1 MISFEEFQRLAAAY
15 NVIPLTEKVFSDLHT
30 PVSVYLAI
38 RPQHGSSFLL
48 ESAEPSEKV
57 GRFSYVGSNPIATI
71 EERSGQTTIR
81 RGKQIE
87 KKQQNI
93 FDSLEEMS
101 RQYKSPPLDGAI
113 PFSGGFVGYVGYECS
128 TSIENIPIHEETGE
142 EPGALFGLF
151 ETVIQFDHHTQVVT
165 LSHNIVI
172 DRNSPLEKQ
181 FQKGQQELA
190 RLRLQL
196 RNMSFTS
203 TGFSLLENDI
213 SSPDTK
219 SDFVSAV
226 ETAKGHIREGDIF
239 QVVLSRKSQT
249 RFDGDLFQVYRAL
262 RTINPSPYLFF
273 IDFGET
279 KIVGSS
285 PEVLVRVEGREVE
298 VRPIAG
304 TRRRGTSP
312 AEDASLEEELRND
325 SKERAEHLMLV
336 DLGRNDIGRVS
347 ELGSVSTTSFMHVER
362 YSHVMHLVSEV
373 RGKLREECT
382 PIDVLKACFPAGT
395 VTGAPKVRAM
405 EIIHDLELERR
416 GAYSGAVGYLGF
428 DRSLNTC
435 IAIRTIVAHR
445 DVLKMQA
452 GAGIVADSIP
462 ESEYTETENKSMV
475 LLEALRLAANGL
487 ATPPSN
493 REPKK
498 LVVSKV

>member
-1 MISFEEFQRLAAAY
+1 MISFEEFQQLASTY

-38 RPQHGSSFLL
+38 RPRHGSSFLL
-48 ESAEPSEKV
+48 ESAELSEKV
-57 GRFSYVGSNPIATI
+57 GRFSYVGSNPITTI
-71 EERSGQTTIR
+71 EERSGQTAIR
-81 RGKQIE
+81 RGKHIE
-87 KKQQNI
+87 TKQQNI
-93 FDSLEEMS
+93 FDVLEEMS
-101 RQYKSPPLDGAI
+101 HEYKSPVLDGAL

-128 TSIENIPIHEETGE
+128 ASIERVPIHVDTGE
-142 EPGALFGLF
+142 EPDALFGLF
-151 ETVIQFDHHTQVVT
+151 ETVIQFDHHTQLVT
-165 LSHNIVI
+165 LCHNVLV
-172 DRNSPLEKQ
+172 DHNAPLDKQ
-181 FQKGQQELA
+181 FQKGQQQLA
-190 RLRLQL
+190 TLKLQL

-203 TGFSLLENDI
+203 TGFSLSGNGI
-213 SSPDTK
+213 SSRHKK
-219 SDFVSAV
+219 SEFISAV
-226 ETAKGHIREGDIF
+226 ETAKDNIREGDIF
-239 QVVLSRKSQT
+239 QVVLSRQSQT
-249 RFDGDLFQVYRAL
+249 HFNGDLFQVYRAL

-304 TRRRGTSP
+304 TRRRGASP
-312 AEDASLEEELRND
+312 AEDASLEKELRND
-325 SKERAEHLMLV
+325 SKERAEHVMLV
-336 DLGRNDIGRVS
+336 DLGRNDVGRVS

-405 EIIHDLELERR
+405 EIIHSLEPERR
-416 GAYSGAVGYLGF
+416 GAYAGAVGYLGF
-428 DRSLNTC
+428 DGSLNTC
-435 IAIRTIVAHR
+435 IAIRTILAHR

-452 GAGIVADSIP
+452 GAGIVADSVP
-462 ESEYTETENKSMV
+462 ENEYAETESKSMV

-487 ATPPSN
+487 AAPPSA
-493 REPKK
+493 REQKK
-498 LVVSKV
+498 LAVSKL